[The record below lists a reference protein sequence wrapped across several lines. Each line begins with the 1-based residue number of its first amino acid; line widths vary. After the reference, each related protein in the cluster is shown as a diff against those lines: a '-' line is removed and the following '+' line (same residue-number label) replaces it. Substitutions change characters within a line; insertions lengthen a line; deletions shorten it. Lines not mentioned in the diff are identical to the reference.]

1 MKILITGSEGYIGQ
15 HLVKKLGNVDTLDI
29 KGNPTYKLDIRTQI
43 DINEQYDVVI
53 HLAALVQ
60 VGESV
65 KDPLSYY
72 RTNLIGTLNILDRVK
87 FKHFILAS
95 TGAAESL
102 NSPYALSKKACEE
115 VVKQICTSY
124 GLDYTIFRFY
134 NVIGSDGFKPTNPD
148 GLFYALIRAIH
159 SGEFDIYG
167 SDYNT
172 KDGTA
177 VRDYVHVNQICDAI
191 VKAVSHP
198 SNSIECLGTGSGH
211 TVLEIVDAFKE
222 ANYVNFNVNMKQRRA
237 GDVERTVLDNPST
250 YLDNSY
256 ELSDLLALKNY
267 K

>member
-1 MKILITGSEGYIGQ
+1 MKILVTGSEGYIGQ
-15 HLVKKLGNVDTLDI
+15 HLVKKLGIVDTFDK
-29 KGNPTYKLDIRTQI
+29 KGKPTYKLDIR
-43 DINEQYDVVI
+43 DIISLDEEYDVVI

-65 KDPLSYY
+65 KDPYAYY
-72 RTNLIGTLNILDRVK
+72 DTNLNGTINVLRGIK
-87 FKHFILAS
+87 TKHFILAS

-115 VVKQICTSY
+115 VVQQHAEFNNI
-124 GLDYTIFRFY
+124 DYTIFRFY

-148 GLFYALIRAIH
+148 GLFYALIRAIET
-159 SGEFDIYG
+159 GEFDIYG

-191 VKAVSHP
+191 IKAIDKP
-198 SNSIECLGTGSGH
+198 SNSIECLGTGTGH

-222 ANYVNFNVNMKQRRA
+222 SNYVNFNVNMKERRA
-237 GDVERTVLDNPST
+237 GDVERTVLSNPSS

-256 ELSDLLALKNY
+256 KLNDLLALKNY

>member
-1 MKILITGSEGYIGQ
+1 MKILVTGSEGYIGQ
-15 HLVKKLGNVDTLDI
+15 HLVKKLGIVDTLDI
-29 KGNPTYKLDIRTQI
+29 KGNPIYKWDIR
-43 DINEQYDVVI
+43 DKINLDEEYDVVI

-65 KDPLSYY
+65 KDPYSYY
-72 RTNLIGTLNILDRVK
+72 ETNINGTINVLTGIK
-87 FKHFILAS
+87 TKHFILAS
-95 TGAAESL
+95 TGAAASL

-115 VVKQICTSY
+115 LVIQFATNNDI
-124 GLDYTIFRFY
+124 DYTIFRFY

-148 GLFYALIRAIH
+148 GLFYALIKAIET
-159 SGEFDIYG
+159 GEFNMYG

-191 VKAVSHP
+191 VKAVSQP
-198 SNSIECLGTGSGH
+198 SNSIESLGTGTGH

-222 ANYVNFNVNMKQRRA
+222 ANYVNFNVNMKERRA
-237 GDVERTVLDNPST
+237 GDVERTVLDNPSS

-256 ELSDLLALKNY
+256 KLNDLLALKNY

>member
-1 MKILITGSEGYIGQ
+1 MKILVTGSEGYIGQ
-15 HLVKKLGNVDTLDI
+15 HLVKKLGIAESLDI
-29 KGNPTYKLDIRTQI
+29 KGNPTWIWDIRKSI
-43 DINEQYDVVI
+43 DLDEEYDVVI

-65 KDPLSYY
+65 KDPYSYY
-72 RTNLIGTLNILDRVK
+72 ETNINGTINVLTGIK
-87 FKHFILAS
+87 TKHFILAS

-115 VVKQICTSY
+115 LVVQYATNNDIN
-124 GLDYTIFRFY
+124 YTIFRFY

-148 GLFYALIRAIH
+148 GLFFALIRAIET
-159 SGEFDIYG
+159 GEFNIYG

-177 VRDYVHVNQICDAI
+177 IRDYVHVNQICDAI
-191 VKAVSHP
+191 VKAVSQP
-198 SNSIECLGTGSGH
+198 SNSIECLGTGTGY
-211 TVLEIVDAFKE
+211 TVLEIVNAFKE
-222 ANYVNFNVNMKQRRA
+222 SNYVNFNVNMKKRRA

-256 ELSDLLALKNY
+256 KLNDLLALKNY

>member
-1 MKILITGSEGYIGQ
+1 MKILVTGSEGYIGQ
-15 HLVKKLGNVDTLDI
+15 HLVKKLRIVDTLDI
-29 KGNPTYKLDIRTQI
+29 IGNPTYKWDIRNPI
-43 DINEQYDVVI
+43 SLDEEYDVVI

-60 VGESV
+60 VGESIR
-65 KDPLSYY
+65 DPYAYY
-72 RTNLIGTLNILDRVK
+72 DTNINGTINILQGIK
-87 FKHFILAS
+87 TKHFILAS

-115 VVKQICTSY
+115 LVEQFCKTNNI
-124 GLDYTIFRFY
+124 DYTIFRFY

-148 GLFYALIRAIH
+148 GLFYALTRAIQT
-159 SGEFDIYG
+159 GEMDIYG

-177 VRDYVHVNQICDAI
+177 IRDYVHVNQICDSIIKAI
-191 VKAVSHP
+191 SKP
-198 SNSIECLGTGSGH
+198 SNSIENLGTGTGY

-222 ANYVNFNVNMKQRRA
+222 ANYVNFNVNMKERRP
-237 GDVERTVLDNPST
+237 GDTEISVLYNPSP

-256 ELSDLLALKNY
+256 KLNDILTLKDY